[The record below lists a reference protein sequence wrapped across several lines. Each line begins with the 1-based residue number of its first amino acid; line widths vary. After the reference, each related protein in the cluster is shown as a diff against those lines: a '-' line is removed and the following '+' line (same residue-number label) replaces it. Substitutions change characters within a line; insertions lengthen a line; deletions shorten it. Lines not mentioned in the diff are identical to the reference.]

1 MHALSFL
8 CFCFCLCLCLSLS
21 VSVSVSVFVSVS
33 VSVYLFLRYFRP
45 RLDQQVRALGALPV
59 SLGLA
64 PYPAQFKPKRAVFRD
79 VGWHKLRLF
88 LLSPYEAVV
97 ALDSDL
103 LVVANVDFL
112 VQKVL
117 NDQPSA
123 FGRKGQKGSNKG
135 GGGGGGGQRNK
146 QQQPSLQGSGD
157 GGGAAA
163 SSANNAG
170 RGGAG
175 AAATAAT
182 TATTATAAAATTT
195 MTPGGRGAKVVRWFA
210 ARDETPLCVDCNAFP
225 SGAPSAAVSGLRPD
239 PNLYARLLHRSKVR
253 V

>member
-1 MHALSFL
+1 MNIPNELSKRCTHYPF
-8 CFCFCLCLCLSLS
+8 S
-21 VSVSVSVFVSVS
+21 VSVSVSVSVSLSVSVS

-135 GGGGGGGQRNK
+135 GGGQRNK

-175 AAATAAT
+175 AAATA
-182 TATTATAAAATTT
+182 ATTATAAAATTT

>member
-1 MHALSFL
+1 M
-8 CFCFCLCLCLSLS
+8 
-21 VSVSVSVFVSVS
+21 
-33 VSVYLFLRYFRP
+33 
-45 RLDQQVRALGALPV
+45 

-182 TATTATAAAATTT
+182 TATAAAATTT

>member
-8 CFCFCLCLCLSLS
+8 WLCLS
-21 VSVSVSVFVSVS
+21 VSVSVS

-182 TATTATAAAATTT
+182 TATAAAATTT